1 MFAKVAETL
10 QAKADRIRYRPV
22 LEAAMAASA
31 LVACAEGRVTLARR
45 YALDSL
51 LGSVDA
57 LKRFDP
63 YFGVDRFNA
72 FADDILGSVHNG
84 RDRALAAVRAIAG
97 DSQAASVV
105 MNVATAIARVGGYDG
120 SARQRLGEI
129 AGILEL
135 AGAAAHAGP
144 VCVVVGNPKGGSGK
158 STVAVHVAVGLMRL
172 GRRVAT
178 IDIDGRQ
185 GSLSR
190 YWENRRSYARAMGL
204 ALPVPAHR
212 RLAASE
218 EVRRDVGE
226 DRERDRFAEAM
237 SGLGAFEI
245 VVIDTPAGES
255 HLSRLGHAAAD
266 ILITPMNDSFLDI
279 DVLAHIDCDRREV
292 LAASPYC
299 RMVWEQNERRTAG
312 SQPTIDWLILRNR
325 LAQLDARSSRDVEG
339 LLEVLAAR
347 LGFRT
352 ARGLS
357 ERVVYRELFYRGLTV
372 LDLPAGDSGTALP
385 ASRLNAVAEVHDL
398 LRALGA
404 LEQEAAVA

>member
-1 MFAKVAETL
+1 VFGKVAETL
-10 QAKADRIRYRPV
+10 QAKAERMRQRPV

-45 YALDSL
+45 YAL
-51 LGSVDA
+51 GSVDS

-72 FADDILGSVHNG
+72 FADDILGSVHHG

-97 DSQAASVV
+97 DGQAAAVV
-105 MNVATAIARVGGYDG
+105 MSVATAIARVGENDG
-120 SARQRLGEI
+120 PARQRLGEI
-129 AGILEL
+129 AGILGLGEK
-135 AGAAAHAGP
+135 AIGTGP

-158 STVAVHVAVGLMRL
+158 STVAVHVAIGLMRL
-172 GRRVAT
+172 GRRVGT
-178 IDIDGRQ
+178 IDLDGRQ

-190 YWENRRSYARAMGL
+190 YLENRRAYARAMGL

-212 RLAASE
+212 RLASSE
-218 EVRRDVGE
+218 EVRRDDGE
-226 DRERDRFAEAM
+226 ERERERFAEAM
-237 SGLGAFEI
+237 NGLHALDAI
-245 VVIDTPAGES
+245 VIDTPAGES

-266 ILITPMNDSFLDI
+266 ILVTPMNDSFLDV

-299 RMVWEQNERRTAG
+299 RMIWEQNERRAATG
-312 SQPTIDWLILRNR
+312 QPTIDWLVLRNR
-325 LAQLDARSSRDVEG
+325 LAQLDARSSREIEG
-339 LLEVLAAR
+339 LLDVLSHR
-347 LGFRT
+347 LGFRP
-352 ARGLS
+352 ARGLC

-372 LDLPAGDSGTALP
+372 LDLPAGASGTALP

-404 LEQEAAVA
+404 MEQEAAVA